1 MKSLTKIMILSLSLG
16 IFAQDTYASA
26 KPEKEDAGGCSCWA
40 FMKGFRKA
48 RKVLEPM
55 AESALNI
62 AAEATGKT
70 ELHDIAK
77 IMDTVNDTVDLTEVA
92 LNVNFNATSFE
103 DGMKDL
109 NLKAWA
115 KAATHGLSDV
125 LQVAGEG
132 ESKAAELLKKAEE
145 KL

>member
-1 MKSLTKIMILSLSLG
+1 M
-16 IFAQDTYASA
+16 
-26 KPEKEDAGGCSCWA
+26 W
-40 FMKGFRKA
+40 
-48 RKVLEPM
+48 
-55 AESALNI
+55 
-62 AAEATGKT
+62 
-70 ELHDIAK
+70 H
-77 IMDTVNDTVDLTEVA
+77 TVNDTVDLTEVA

-109 NLKAWA
+109 NLKAGA